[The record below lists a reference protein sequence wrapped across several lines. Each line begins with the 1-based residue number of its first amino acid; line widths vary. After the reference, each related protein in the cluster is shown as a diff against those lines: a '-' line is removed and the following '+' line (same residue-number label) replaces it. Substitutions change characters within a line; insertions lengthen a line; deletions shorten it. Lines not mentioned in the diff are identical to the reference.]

1 MAKRI
6 LIDARMYGLE
16 NAGIGRYL
24 INLIEGL
31 SQLGKKEQ
39 FIVLLRKKY
48 FNELELPPNWKK
60 VEADFRHYTFEEQF
74 KLPEIIDK
82 EEPDLVHF
90 PHLNVPILWRGKF
103 VLTVH
108 DLIMQKQG
116 TDATSLPLALYF
128 FKRIPFLLIARSAV
142 KRAMKIVV
150 PSEFVKKDV
159 ENYYSISSKK
169 VTVSYEGVTA
179 LGGISN
185 SPHFAKASRGKQ
197 SYKLIEKYDISKPY
211 FLYVGNAYP
220 HKNLKKTV
228 EAIVLLNSQSKE
240 KVMFTIAGSRGVF
253 KKRLAEEIK
262 RLGAEKYVKL
272 LGYIPD
278 EDLFS
283 LYKNAIAFVYPSKEE
298 GFGLQGLEAMA
309 AGTLVLASDIPV
321 FREIYGHNAF
331 YFDPNIAGNISELM
345 LKVKG
350 MTQKDRNR
358 KISESQRFIKRYSWQ
373 KMAKETL
380 EVYKQVLEKK

>member
-48 FNELELPPNWKK
+48 FNELDLPPNCKK

-179 LGGISN
+179 LG
-185 SPHFAKASRGKQ
+185 
-197 SYKLIEKYDISKPY
+197 EISKPY

-272 LGYIPD
+272 
-278 EDLFS
+278 
-283 LYKNAIAFVYPSKEE
+283 
-298 GFGLQGLEAMA
+298 
-309 AGTLVLASDIPV
+309 
-321 FREIYGHNAF
+321 
-331 YFDPNIAGNISELM
+331 
-345 LKVKG
+345 
-350 MTQKDRNR
+350 
-358 KISESQRFIKRYSWQ
+358 
-373 KMAKETL
+373 
-380 EVYKQVLEKK
+380 